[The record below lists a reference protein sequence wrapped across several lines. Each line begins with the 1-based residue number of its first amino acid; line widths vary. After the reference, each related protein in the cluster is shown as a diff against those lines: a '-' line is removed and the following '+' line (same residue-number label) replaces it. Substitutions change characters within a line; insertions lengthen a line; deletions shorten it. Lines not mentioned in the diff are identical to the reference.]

1 MIKQELDRTASYKTQ
16 KLNDILL
23 TQLLPYVNNMIGFN
37 MDKRIIIKIIDEISE
52 KYKYLNEESLNTIFT
67 LLGCN
72 NEQVE
77 MYRKE
82 IKENKDL
89 ENELY
94 NNETSKGDNNKTPK
108 NNNNETPKNGNNKVL
123 NGDNNVKKNENKNKI
138 SIDDKNGG
146 K

>member
-1 MIKQELDRTASYKTQ
+1 MIKQELERTANYKAQ

-52 KYKYLNEESLNTIFT
+52 KYQYLNEESIYTIFS

-72 NEQVE
+72 KEQIE
-77 MYRKE
+77 TYRKE

-89 ENELY
+89 ENEI
-94 NNETSKGDNNKTPK
+94 NNF
-108 NNNNETPKNGNNKVL
+108 
-123 NGDNNVKKNENKNKI
+123 NNVLKLIFIYTYI
-138 SIDDKNGG
+138 SKFI
-146 K
+146 